1 MDLSFIA
8 KRLALLG
15 AVFAALAQASPLA
28 IAQSGPKAGGE
39 IISPDEMRVAAV
51 NALQSGHSRA
61 ALTMADALL
70 QRDANDVPALIIKA
84 RATRNLGAFDA
95 AIAAGKTA
103 WAQANTEDEKYAA
116 AMAVAQALSSDGKR
130 TMAQFWLR
138 RAADKA
144 PNEATRNIAARDF
157 RYVRARNPWSSEL
170 SFNIA
175 PSSNINNG
183 SVHETTKLFGLPFDF
198 ELNGAARALEGLE
211 YSAGYAGR
219 YRFDQSEL
227 YAQDVIFQL
236 NHRTYTLSDSA
247 RAMAPGVKGSDFAFS
262 QLGAGYV
269 YQRTPE
275 NWVGPFTLNATG
287 GHTWYGGDPYSAYL
301 RLGASQKID
310 LGASNVVNISGS
322 AERQFGS
329 AAPDADILRADLRFA
344 HGFGQIG
351 TLGLS
356 LGHSDSMSDDT
367 SANFTELRGGIDFH
381 LAQPVLGA
389 QVSFGID
396 WRQRDFPK
404 SRYDPSGRND
414 TEVSASV
421 DMTFTQIARYGFNP
435 TISLNTSRTDSN
447 IGLFDSESL
456 GVSFG
461 LRSAF

>member
-1 MDLSFIA
+1 
-8 KRLALLG
+8 
-15 AVFAALAQASPLA
+15 
-28 IAQSGPKAGGE
+28 
-39 IISPDEMRVAAV
+39 MRVAAV
-51 NALQSGHSRA
+51 NALQSGHSQA
-61 ALTMADALL
+61 ALTMANALL
-70 QRDANDVPALIIKA
+70 LRDAGDVPALIIKSRAA
-84 RATRNLGAFDA
+84 RNVGDFDA

-103 WAQANTEDEKYAA
+103 WAQASTEDEKYAA

-138 RAADKA
+138 RAADRA

-183 SVHETTKLFGLPFDF
+183 SVHETTKLFGLPFEF

-211 YSAGYAGR
+211 YSVGYAGR
-219 YRFDQSEL
+219 YRFDQTEL
-227 YAQDVIFQL
+227 YAQDLVFQL

-247 RAMAPGVKGSDFAFS
+247 RATAPGVRGSDFAFS

-275 NWVGPFTLNATG
+275 NWIGPFTLTAMG

-310 LGASNVVNISGS
+310 LGPTNVVHISGS

-344 HGFGQIG
+344 HGFGKIG

-367 SANFTELRGGIDFH
+367 SANFTEVRGGVDFH
-381 LAQPVLGA
+381 LSQPILGA
-389 QVSFGID
+389 QVSLGID
-396 WRQRDFPK
+396 WRQRDFPN
-404 SRYDPSGRND
+404 SRYDPAGRND
-414 TEVSASV
+414 TEISASL
-421 DMTFTQIARYGFNP
+421 DMTFTKIERYGFNP
-435 TISLNTSRTDSN
+435 TLSLNTSRTDSN

>member
-8 KRLALLG
+8 KRLALLVVACV
-15 AVFAALAQASPLA
+15 AVSQAAPIAV
-28 IAQSGPKAGGE
+28 AQSGSEGASD
-39 IISPDEMRVAAV
+39 IVSPDEMRVAAV

-61 ALTMADALL
+61 ALTMANALLLRDAL
-70 QRDANDVPALIIKA
+70 DVPALIIKSRAA
-84 RATRNLGAFDA
+84 RNVGEFNA
-95 AIAAGKTA
+95 AIAAGKSA
-103 WAQANTEDEKYAA
+103 WVQANTEDEKYAA

-175 PSSNINNG
+175 PSNNINNG

-219 YRFDQSEL
+219 YRFDQTEL
-227 YAQDVIFQL
+227 YAQDVIFQV
-236 NHRTYTLSDSA
+236 NHRTYSLSDSA
-247 RAMAPGVKGSDFAFS
+247 RAMAPGVKGRDFAFS

-269 YQRTPE
+269 YQRTPK

-287 GHTWYGGDPYSAYL
+287 GHTWYGGDPYSTYL

-310 LGASNVVNISGS
+310 LGPSNVVNFSGS
-322 AERQFGS
+322 VERQYGS

-344 HGFGQIG
+344 HGFGKIG

-367 SANFTELRGGIDFH
+367 SANFTELRGGVEFY
-381 LAQPVLGA
+381 LGKPVFGA

-396 WRQRDFPK
+396 WRHRDFPN

-414 TEVSASV
+414 TEVSASL
-421 DMTFTQIARYGFNP
+421 DMTFTQIERYGFNP

>member
-1 MDLSFIA
+1 MGIDT
-8 KRLALLG
+8 
-15 AVFAALAQASPLA
+15 V
-28 IAQSGPKAGGE
+28 
-39 IISPDEMRVAAV
+39 SPDEMRIAAV

-61 ALTMADALL
+61 ALMMANALL
-70 QRDANDVPALIIKA
+70 QRDASDVPALIIKSRAA
-84 RATRNLGAFDA
+84 RNVGDLDS

-103 WAQANTEDEKYAA
+103 WAQATTEDEKYAA

-183 SVHETTKLFGLPFDF
+183 SVHETTKLFGLPFEF
-198 ELNGAARALEGLE
+198 QLNGAARALEGME

-219 YRFDQSEL
+219 YRFDQSDL
-227 YAQDVIFQL
+227 YAQDLIFQL
-236 NHRTYTLSDSA
+236 NHRTYSLTENA
-247 RAMAPGVKGSDFAFS
+247 RDLAPGVKGSDFAFS

-275 NWVGPFTLNATG
+275 NWVGPFTLNVTG

-301 RLGASQKID
+301 RLGASQKVE
-310 LGASNVVNISGS
+310 LGATTVVNLSGS

-329 AAPDADILRADLRFA
+329 AAPDADILRTDLRFT
-344 HGFGQIG
+344 HGIGDMG
-351 TLGLS
+351 TLGVS
-356 LGHSDSMSDDT
+356 LGHSDSISDDS
-367 SANFTELRGGIDFH
+367 SANFIELRGGVDFY
-381 LAQPVLGA
+381 LSKPVLGA
-389 QVSFGID
+389 QVSLGVD
-396 WRQRDFPK
+396 WRQRDFPR
-404 SRYDPSGRND
+404 SRYDPAGRGD
-414 TEVSASV
+414 TEISASV
-421 DMTFTQIARYGFNP
+421 DMTFTQIERYGFNP
-435 TISLNTSRTDSN
+435 TVSLNAARTDSN